1 VTTRAHAGLGRSI
14 AVSLVGAAASR
25 GIGAVGG
32 VLAARAL
39 GPDGRGQLGLL
50 VVIGTAVAT
59 AATGG
64 AQFWIARSAGQSGVA
79 SVTRVL
85 ARHAAMAAA
94 MVLCVGVVAAPA
106 VRAFTHAGG
115 RAVVAAGALAIVAAA
130 NLLAIAVPHGCG
142 AVGVVGAAS
151 VVSSAVYLVVAGVA
165 LATRTATPAGLVWG
179 AIAGQ
184 VTSVGVCVA
193 FVRARGEEGTR
204 LAADAASIGGVLA
217 FGGPA
222 GASELVLFAMRRLDL
237 VVLAAFLPLR
247 DVGLY
252 AVATALA
259 DILSVVSDAV
269 ALVVLPATAQ
279 QPEQSAT
286 RRLLGP
292 TLAVM
297 AVAGGG
303 VGAVSGSVIG
313 FLFGTD
319 FADAAVAVPLL
330 MVGAL
335 AGGAWQ
341 IVNAELVALGRSA
354 PRLWSA
360 TAGLLVM
367 IAVDLMAIPTRGIL
381 GAALGTACGYVV
393 AAILAAGALIGR
405 RRSTSTKG
413 KRSTWARSR
422 RS

>member
-1 VTTRAHAGLGRSI
+1 VQGSRLRVTTRAHAGLGRSI

-50 VVIGTAVAT
+50 VVIGTAMAT

-64 AQFWIARSAGQSGVA
+64 AQFWIARSAGICGVA
-79 SVTRVL
+79 SVTRAL
-85 ARHAAMAAA
+85 GRHALIAAA
-94 MVLCVGVVAAPA
+94 LVTCVGLAAGPAIRDFAQADPRAVAATI
-106 VRAFTHAGG
+106 AFA
-115 RAVVAAGALAIVAAA
+115 VAAA
-130 NLLAIAVPHGCG
+130 WNLLAIAVPHGRG

-151 VVSSAVYLVVAGVA
+151 VASSTVYLAVAVVA
-165 LATRTATPAGLVWG
+165 LATRAASPGALVCG
-179 AIAGQ
+179 AVAGQ
-184 VTSVGVCVA
+184 LTSPAVCLA
-193 FVRARGEEGTR
+193 FVRARRTDGAR
-204 LAADAASIGGVLA
+204 LAGDSASLGRVLRLGA
-217 FGGPA
+217 PA

-237 VVLAAFLPLR
+237 VVLAVFVPLR

-252 AVATALA
+252 AAAIALA
-259 DILSVVSDAV
+259 DMLSVVSDAV
-269 ALVVLPATAQ
+269 ALVVLPATARE
-279 QPEQSAT
+279 PERSAT
-286 RRLLGP
+286 QRLLAP

-297 AVAGGG
+297 AVAGGA
-303 VGAVSGSVIG
+303 VGAVSRPLMS
-313 FLFGTD
+313 FLFGAD
-319 FADAAVAVPLL
+319 FADAAIAVPLL
-330 MVGAL
+330 MVGAF

-367 IAVDLMAIPTRGIL
+367 IAVDLVSIPTRGIL

-393 AAILAAGALIGR
+393 AATLAGGALIGR
-405 RRSTSTKG
+405 RRAG
-413 KRSTWARSR
+413 RQARDRES
-422 RS
+422 